1 MRSTI
6 TPLAIH
12 IMRMFSFSSS
22 SWLVIDP
29 SFFGSLAP
37 VPFSTER
44 RHYLPLVLQ
53 PAYASVGL
61 GVRKGS
67 PARGSLNTLSTRL
80 AAPAT
85 RHRPVLALSP
95 RLRG

>member
-1 MRSTI
+1 MKSTI

-44 RHYLPLVLQ
+44 GHYLPLILQ
-53 PAYASVGL
+53 PAYAGDGL
-61 GVRKGS
+61 RVRKGS
-67 PARGSLNTLSTRL
+67 AARGALNTAFEQAGDPDT
-80 AAPAT
+80 
-85 RHRPVLALSP
+85 
-95 RLRG
+95 

>member
-1 MRSTI
+1 MKSTI

-44 RHYLPLVLQ
+44 GHYLPLILQ
-53 PAYASVGL
+53 PAYASDGL
-61 GVRKGS
+61 RVRPTVFSNRDHGRNGVRGEGRFFGK
-67 PARGSLNTLSTRL
+67 PAC
-80 AAPAT
+80 
-85 RHRPVLALSP
+85 VLP
-95 RLRG
+95 